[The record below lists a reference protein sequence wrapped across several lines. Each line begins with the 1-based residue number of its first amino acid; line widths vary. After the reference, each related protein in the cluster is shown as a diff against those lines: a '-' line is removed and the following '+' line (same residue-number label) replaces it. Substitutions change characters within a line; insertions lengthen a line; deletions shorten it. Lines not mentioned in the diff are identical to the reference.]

1 MRTSL
6 RLTKWIKVVKRQAAL
21 YSIMAEPRPEWV
33 RADIS
38 IDLQGESCP
47 IPEMTVAKRLK
58 NLEPGKVIEVLTDH
72 QPAADVTLPAL
83 ANGLGYQFYAERS
96 GDLYRVYITKQ

>member
-1 MRTSL
+1 
-6 RLTKWIKVVKRQAAL
+6 
-21 YSIMAEPRPEWV
+21 MAEPRPEWV

-58 NLEPGKVIEVLTDH
+58 NLEPGNVIEVLTDH

>member
-1 MRTSL
+1 
-6 RLTKWIKVVKRQAAL
+6 
-21 YSIMAEPRPEWV
+21 
-33 RADIS
+33 
-38 IDLQGESCP
+38 
-47 IPEMTVAKRLK
+47 MTVAKRLK